1 MECDIWSYPIFVI
14 DGFHLVQSQRHVQL
28 QTSMKNKKGKE
39 PVRQSVIKLRVDC
52 DHT

>member
-28 QTSMKNKKGKE
+28 QTSMKNKKRERTGQT
-39 PVRQSVIKLRVDC
+39 VSHQI
-52 DHT
+52 TG